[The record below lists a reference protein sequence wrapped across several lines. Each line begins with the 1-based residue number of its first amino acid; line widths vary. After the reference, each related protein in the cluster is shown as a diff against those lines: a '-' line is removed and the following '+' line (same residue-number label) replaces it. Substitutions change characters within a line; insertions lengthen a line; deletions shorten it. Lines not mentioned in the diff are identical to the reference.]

1 MAFTPRVFSVS
12 VLMVG
17 LGLLGT
23 PADAA
28 TPVANPTQVTNAAAA
43 LGVTGT
49 PHTTQ
54 IGGSDNGDAVKSA
67 LRNAASSA
75 TSSDP
80 QFVYFPASK
89 TYDFG
94 TGSPSVGANVYLV
107 LADGVTITKSGS
119 ASATLNFTAGPS
131 GAYGGTWKDASSG
144 TSNLVT
150 ARVRGV
156 KLANLTLNTAYTY
169 GVSATS
175 GSGVTLTDVTVNG
188 SRRHGV
194 IADGATV
201 TLNHSDITNSN
212 VTGLAL
218 TNGSTGTITDSHITG
233 NGVKPATS
241 GSDLIGHGVGIEKG
255 SKATLYQSYV
265 NGNSQAGIS
274 INGKSYLTITGGQI
288 SSNGRHGIGTRAD
301 SSGAPT
307 INFANADLI
316 KDVSY
321 IDNNAYDGVLA
332 VGGTVANLKNVKIR
346 GTKAWALSVEKSTV
360 TLSNS
365 LLDGSGLNNASIR
378 SASTVTFNSN
388 NTVSNAKGGTYNLPG
403 PDGDRTEK
411 GHGLAIS
418 AASKFYI
425 KGTGNVFSGNK
436 YYGILLSGS
445 STYGK
450 AYATAQSVNFGSVD
464 TPKNGVGPG
473 KVQDNALMR
482 LEPGFSTTEFPAF
495 KLDTGGRFD
504 RQK

>member
-1 MAFTPRVFSVS
+1 MAFTPRGFSVS
-12 VLMVG
+12 ILVVG
-17 LGLLGT
+17 LCLLGT
-23 PADAA
+23 PAHAA
-28 TPVANPTQVTNAAAA
+28 SSIANPAQVNAAAAA

-54 IGGSDNGDAVKSA
+54 IDGSDDGDAVKSA
-67 LRNAASSA
+67 LRSASLSA

-89 TYDFG
+89 AYDFG
-94 TGSPSVGANVYLV
+94 TGSPQVGANVYIV

-144 TSNLVT
+144 TSNLIT
-150 ARVRGV
+150 ARARGV
-156 KLANLTLNTAYTY
+156 KLAKLTLSYAYTY
-169 GVSATS
+169 GVSATT
-175 GSGVTLTDVTVNG
+175 GSEVTLTDVTVTG

-194 IADGATV
+194 IADGATITV
-201 TLNHSDITNSN
+201 NDSDITNSN
-212 VTGLAL
+212 VSGLAL

-241 GSDLIGHGVGIEKG
+241 GSDLIGHGIGIEKG
-255 SKATLYQSYV
+255 SKATVSQSYI
-265 NGNSQAGIS
+265 NGNSLAGIS

-301 SSGAPT
+301 SFGAPT

-316 KDVSY
+316 KDITY

-332 VGGTVANLKNVKIR
+332 VGGTHANLKNVKIR
-346 GTKAWALSVEKSTV
+346 GTKAWALSVDKSTV

-378 SASTVTFNSN
+378 GGSTVTFYSN

-403 PDGDRTEK
+403 PEGNQTER

-436 YYGILLSGS
+436 YYGILLGGSG
-445 STYGK
+445 TYGK
-450 AYATAQSVNFGSVD
+450 AYATAQSVNFGGVD
-464 TPKNGVGPG
+464 TPKNLVGPG

-482 LEPGFSTTEFPAF
+482 LEPGFSKTEFPDF
-495 KLDTGGRFD
+495 KVDTGGRFD
-504 RQK
+504 RQL